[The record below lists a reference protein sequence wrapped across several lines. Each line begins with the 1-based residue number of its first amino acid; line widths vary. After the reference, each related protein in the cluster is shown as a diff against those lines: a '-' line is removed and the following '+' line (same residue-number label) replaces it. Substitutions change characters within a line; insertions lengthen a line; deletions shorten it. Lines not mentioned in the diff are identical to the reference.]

1 MAEPTASPG
10 SGKPD
15 ESLLAELAQAFEP
28 SEEEPATDEPTEDE
42 PATDEPTPVEPATD
56 ESGQD
61 EAGSGEQEPTDG
73 AHPDGEGEAT
83 PDPDTG
89 SGDVRV
95 IAIGESPGAAGGGG
109 MIGEPTVARR
119 TILIGEGDDVDE
131 QPDAVYLDEQLARE
145 DDSKGTVFIEDDGA
159 SDAIA
164 PKDAARPGIEPRIR
178 QRRIGVRRAA
188 GRRRLRWVAI
198 AAAVVLVLVGGLVVV
213 GSVFTIDSVRV
224 SGAVYTDA
232 EVLDGVVDDLR
243 GAAILRADTGA
254 AEERLEAIPWV
265 ESARVRTDFPDGA
278 TIEIRERTP
287 LVTMQGVDGLFRV
300 LDREGRVLD
309 SIEGQPVAMVLIAGP
324 GTLDVEPGAFAPI
337 GHVAAASL
345 VTKLTPNI
353 RGRVEAILVTPDGSD
368 LRLIIDN
375 AENPSIEVEFGS
387 ALGDNDQIE
396 KLVRLERVLEDI
408 GDDPVLVINV
418 STSEVTVL

>member
-28 SEEEPATDEPTEDE
+28 SEEEPATDEPTEDEPTDDEPTEDE

-243 GAAILRADTGA
+243 GAGKFEHPAGAVSWGRQFRRVDRRFADA
-254 AEERLEAIPWV
+254 
-265 ESARVRTDFPDGA
+265 VR
-278 TIEIRERTP
+278 
-287 LVTMQGVDGLFRV
+287 VDG
-300 LDREGRVLD
+300 
-309 SIEGQPVAMVLIAGP
+309 
-324 GTLDVEPGAFAPI
+324 T
-337 GHVAAASL
+337 
-345 VTKLTPNI
+345 
-353 RGRVEAILVTPDGSD
+353 
-368 LRLIIDN
+368 
-375 AENPSIEVEFGS
+375 
-387 ALGDNDQIE
+387 
-396 KLVRLERVLEDI
+396 
-408 GDDPVLVINV
+408 
-418 STSEVTVL
+418 